1 VIPMSQ
7 TFSELSRD
15 SQLLKEFI
23 SNTKKQLKIV
33 TFRFSSEDFAKMLIE
48 KAKEGVNIEVITT
61 PADNI
66 KEEQLRLKIE
76 EMYSRLQANGVKI
89 LTCLW
94 EVGEP
99 RLTSTSMSGR
109 LTGGIGEKWY
119 SLHFQLLMNENNAL
133 VTSQNLVQEN
143 NLEIYYRTSDS
154 YFVKQTSNK
163 FKVIHDL
170 FFTPIGVDKTPLNG
184 KIVNFLDQKILK
196 DTLDFYTKSK
206 RLKVKH
212 YYVSKL
218 PPANLNKG
226 LFICPF
232 EGRLREFLNKFIVS
246 GKKFLYFF
254 VETLFDDELIRLLE
268 EKIDREPDMHIKI
281 ITRPPEKVRQSPHK
295 ARNMIK

>member
-1 VIPMSQ
+1 VIPRSQ

-33 TFRFSSEDFAKMLIE
+33 TFRFSSEDFVKMLIE

-76 EMYSRLQANGVKI
+76 EMYSHLQANGVKI

-109 LTGGIGEKWY
+109 LAGGIGEKWY
-119 SLHFQLLMNENNAL
+119 SLHLQLLMNENNVL
-133 VTSQNLVQEN
+133 LTSKNLVQEK
-143 NLEIYYRTSDS
+143 NLEIYYRTSDP
-154 YFVKQTSNK
+154 YLMKQTSNK

-170 FFTPIGVDKTPLNG
+170 FFTTIDVDKTPLKG
-184 KIVNFLDQKILK
+184 RIVNFLDQKILK
-196 DTLDFYTKSK
+196 DTLDFYTKTK

-212 YYVSKL
+212 YYVAKL
-218 PPANLNKG
+218 PQANLNY
-226 LFICPF
+226 
-232 EGRLREFLNKFIVS
+232 S
-246 GKKFLYFF
+246 
-254 VETLFDDELIRLLE
+254 
-268 EKIDREPDMHIKI
+268 
-281 ITRPPEKVRQSPHK
+281 S
-295 ARNMIK
+295 